1 MNDATKMYALGCGFN
16 HSHNVLCDIAQTG
29 NFMTLFFLVFD
40 EKRKEIRWVR
50 AGHDPAIFYDAAKDE
65 FAELGGNEMV
75 LGVDKNWSFKD
86 YYRNNW
92 SSGQLILIGTD
103 GIWETQNNQGE
114 QFGKERLRKVLR
126 RNSHVSA
133 AKIVRA
139 VTDTLA
145 DFRQKAPQE
154 DDVTL
159 VVIKAIS

>member
-1 MNDATKMYALGCGFN
+1 M
-16 HSHNVLCDIAQTG
+16 
-29 NFMTLFFLVFD
+29 
-40 EKRKEIRWVR
+40 R